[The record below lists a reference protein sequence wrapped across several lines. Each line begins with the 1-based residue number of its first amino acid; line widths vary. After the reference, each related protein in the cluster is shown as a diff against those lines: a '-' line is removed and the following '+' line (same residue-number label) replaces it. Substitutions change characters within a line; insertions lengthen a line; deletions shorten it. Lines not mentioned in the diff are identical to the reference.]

1 LSYCARVV
9 SFGVAQHLLGEGF
22 GGLARAFRFGTKCA
36 WALDCLLYPASPTLP
51 SHAYYIS
58 G

>member
-1 LSYCARVV
+1 
-9 SFGVAQHLLGEGF
+9 LGKGF
-22 GGLARAFRFGTKCA
+22 GGFARAFRFGAKRA
-36 WALDCLLYPASPTLP
+36 WTLDGFLDPVALP

>member
-1 LSYCARVV
+1 
-9 SFGVAQHLLGEGF
+9 LGKGF
-22 GGLARAFRFGTKCA
+22 GGLARAFRFGTKRA
-36 WALDCLLYPASPTLP
+36 WALDGFLDPVALLALP